1 MSQATTDEDA
11 FQTEQYRTHL
21 DKGTKFILPFSE
33 SGAMKDFASSVSNSL
48 IRLLAIDIEQ
58 LAAKSQ
64 QVVALSSGVDMEM
77 VDLYL

>member
-11 FQTEQYRTHL
+11 FQTEQYRIHL
-21 DKGTKFILPFSE
+21 DELTKFILHFSE
-33 SGAMKDFASSVSNSL
+33 SGAM

-64 QVVALSSGVDMEM
+64 QVFALSSGVDMEM
-77 VDLYL
+77 VDLYS